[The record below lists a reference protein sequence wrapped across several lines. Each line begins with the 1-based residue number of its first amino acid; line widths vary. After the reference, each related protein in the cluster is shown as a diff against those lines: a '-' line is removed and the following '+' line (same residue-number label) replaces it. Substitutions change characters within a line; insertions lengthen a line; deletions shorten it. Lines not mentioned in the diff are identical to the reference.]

1 MDLGYQINIP
11 NRPNKPTNDQPQ
23 MTINANSINSWVNQD
38 HIGFNTS
45 NSTGGY
51 HAQVHMVANQTSPG
65 INTAQGVIYANTGT
79 AISQLFYDNGTTN
92 YQLWSGQSSAAA
104 NPGYIKIGNIM
115 IQWGFATGIAGTTN
129 TITFTPNFSNNA
141 YVVHITPSFSGG
153 SQPSNPITFS
163 TKNFTSSQFTWFAQS
178 VSAGWNQ
185 FSWTAIGPTT

>member
-65 INTAQGVIYANTGT
+65 INTAQGVIYANIGT
-79 AISQLFYDNGTTN
+79 TSISQLFWDNGN
-92 YQLWSGQSSAAA
+92 AASNRQLWTGVSSQAP
-104 NPGYIKIGNIM
+104 NGYQIIGNIM
-115 IQWGFATGIAGTTN
+115 IQWGTAKRN
-129 TITFTPNFSNNA
+129 RNNCTITFTPRF
-141 YVVHITPSFSGG
+141 F
-153 SQPSNPITFS
+153 
-163 TKNFTSSQFTWFAQS
+163 K
-178 VSAGWNQ
+178 
-185 FSWTAIGPTT
+185 